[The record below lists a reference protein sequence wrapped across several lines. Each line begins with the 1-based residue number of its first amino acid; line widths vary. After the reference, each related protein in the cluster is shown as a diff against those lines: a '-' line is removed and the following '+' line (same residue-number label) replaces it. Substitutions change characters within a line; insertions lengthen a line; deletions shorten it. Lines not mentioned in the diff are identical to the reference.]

1 MGCGCKTIKNIVKGV
16 TVSIPKAVISGY
28 ATSDVIS
35 NRRSICEGC
44 PANKDGTCIECSCVI
59 VLKTVFNDVQCP
71 LNKW

>member
-28 ATSDVIS
+28 ATSDVIA
-35 NRRSICEGC
+35 NRREICDVC
-44 PANKDGTCIECSCVI
+44 PSNKGGICSECSCVI
-59 VLKTVFNDVQCP
+59 VVKTGFKDVQCP